1 MKDTAESYMKEK
13 KWNHSKKKNIGDCA
27 WQAGM
32 LALLCLQV
40 LLVLYYGGKKAGFHE
55 DEYYSY
61 YSSNRT
67 AGLFEPDREWVDRDT
82 YRNEFV
88 VLEGEGFN
96 YSLVA
101 TVQSWDVHPPFF
113 YFLLHTACSLFPG
126 IFSKWLGI
134 GVNLFAFVINFFLL
148 AWLAYM
154 VTDRNKTL
162 TFLVS
167 AAHGFNAAIISG
179 VLFIRMYEWL
189 TLFVL
194 LLACLHVRSMSE
206 GHSMSKRGDLRFSR
220 FLLPLMFV
228 NYLGFLTQYY
238 YIIFL
243 FFMAAGFCLW
253 LLWRDKNLWNC
264 FRYGLSCAFSIGM
277 AVISYPAS
285 LSHIF
290 RGYRG
295 TGAAAEFL
303 DGANTA
309 DRLGFFGRLMD
320 EYVFDGHFL
329 LLLAAIIVMAIVLFI
344 RKKNNSGT
352 EAFVIGGDY
361 KAYFLLLFAV
371 CGYFFTVSKT
381 ALLLY
386 ETSNRYELPVYGIWM
401 LLIIAAL
408 YTLSGRIFR
417 ALFINER
424 LRRAGIALIFL
435 LFLAQDV
442 HELITGKVLF
452 LYEEDGDRV
461 EYAKGNADVPVVI
474 LYNAATPYHVWWCS
488 NELMEYERA
497 YFMSENN
504 QEELTDDIVCGSH
517 KLIVYAAD
525 GETKEE
531 SLDLILRSNP
541 ELDGYRMVGRKSLWS
556 LYEFE

>member
-1 MKDTAESYMKEK
+1 MIEK
-13 KWNHSKKKNIGDCA
+13 KWDFNKKKTVRDYA
-27 WQAGM
+27 WQLGM
-32 LALLCLQV
+32 LVLLCLQV

-67 AGLFEPDREWVDRDT
+67 AGLYEPDREWLDKDT

-134 GVNLFAFVINFFLL
+134 GVNLFAYAVNFFLL
-148 AWLAYM
+148 AWLTYM
-154 VTDRNKTL
+154 VTDRNKIL

-167 AAHGFNAAIISG
+167 AAHGFNAVIISG

-194 LLACLHVRSMSE
+194 LLACLHVRAMITE
-206 GHSMSKRGDLRFSR
+206 HSMRKGDLSFHK

-264 FRYGLSCAFSIGM
+264 FRYGLSCAVSIGM

-285 LSHIF
+285 LAHIF

-309 DRLGFFGRLMD
+309 DRFRFFGSLMD

-329 LLLAAIIVMAIVLFI
+329 LLLALIFVMTIVLFI
-344 RKKNNSGT
+344 RKKKNSEVKT
-352 EAFVIGGDY
+352 FVIEGDY
-361 KAYFLLLFAV
+361 KTYFLLLFAV
-371 CGYFFTVSKT
+371 FGYFFTVSKT

-386 ETSNRYELPVYGIWM
+386 ETSNRYELPVYGICM
-401 LLIIAAL
+401 LLTIAAV

-424 LRRAGIALIFL
+424 LRRAGIAFL
-435 LFLAQDV
+435 FFLFLAQDV
-442 HELITGKVLF
+442 HELVTGKVLF
-452 LYEEDGDRV
+452 LYEEDRDRV
-461 EYAKGNADVPVVI
+461 EYAKENAHAPVVI

-488 NELMEYERA
+488 DELLEYDGA
-497 YFMSENN
+497 YFMSEDN
-504 QEELTDDIVCGSH
+504 QEEITDRIVCGSH

-525 GETKEE
+525 GDTKEE
-531 SLDLILRSNP
+531 SLALILRSNP
-541 ELDGYRMVGRKSLWS
+541 ELEGYRMVGQKSLWS
-556 LYEFE
+556 VYEFE

>member
-13 KWNHSKKKNIGDCA
+13 KWNHSKKKNIGDYA

-67 AGLFEPDREWVDRDT
+67 AGLFEPDREWAARDT

-194 LLACLHVRSMSE
+194 LLACLHVRSISE
-206 GHSMSKRGDLRFSR
+206 EHSMSKRGDLRFSS

-303 DGANTA
+303 DGANTV

-401 LLIIAAL
+401 LLIIVAL

-452 LYEEDGDRV
+452 LYEEDRDRV

-541 ELDGYRMVGRKSLWS
+541 ELEGYRMVGRKSLWS
-556 LYEFE
+556 VYEFE

>member
-1 MKDTAESYMKEK
+1 MKDTAESDMKEK
-13 KWNHSKKKNIGDCA
+13 KWSHSKKKNIGDYA

-67 AGLFEPDREWVDRDT
+67 AGLFEPDREWAARDT

-134 GVNLFAFVINFFLL
+134 GVNLFAYIINFFLL

-154 VTDRNKTL
+154 ITDRNKTL

-167 AAHGFNAAIISG
+167 AAHGFNAVIISG

-194 LLACLHVRSMSE
+194 LLACLHVRSISE
-206 GHSMSKRGDLRFSR
+206 EHSMSKRGDLRFSS

-295 TGAAAEFL
+295 TGSAAEFL
-303 DGANTA
+303 DGANTV

-401 LLIIAAL
+401 LLIIVAL

-435 LFLAQDV
+435 LFLGQDI

-541 ELDGYRMVGRKSLWS
+541 ELEGYRMVGRKSLWS
-556 LYEFE
+556 VYEFE

>member
-1 MKDTAESYMKEK
+1 MIEK
-13 KWNHSKKKNIGDCA
+13 KWDFNKKKKVRDYV
-27 WQAGM
+27 WQLSM
-32 LALLCLQV
+32 LVLLCLQV

-67 AGLFEPDREWVDRDT
+67 SGLFEPDREWLDRDT

-134 GVNLFAFVINFFLL
+134 GVNLFAYAVNFFLL
-148 AWLAYM
+148 AWLTYM
-154 VTDRNKTL
+154 VTERNKTL

-167 AAHGFNAAIISG
+167 AAHGFNAVIISG

-194 LLACLHVRSMSE
+194 LLACLHVRAMTTE
-206 GHSMSKRGDLRFSR
+206 HSMKKGDLRFHK

-243 FFMAAGFCLW
+243 FFIAAGFCLW

-264 FRYGLSCAFSIGM
+264 FRYGLSCAVSIGM

-309 DRLGFFGRLMD
+309 DRLRFFGGLMD

-329 LLLAAIIVMAIVLFI
+329 LLLASIFVMAIVLFI
-344 RKKNNSGT
+344 RKKKNSEVKT
-352 EAFVIGGDY
+352 FVIGGDY
-361 KAYFLLLFAV
+361 KAYLLLLFAA

-386 ETSNRYELPVYGIWM
+386 ETSNRYELPVYGICM
-401 LLIIAAL
+401 LLTIAAV

-424 LRRAGIALIFL
+424 LRRAGIAFLFL

-442 HELITGKVLF
+442 HELVTGKVLF
-452 LYEEDGDRV
+452 LYEEDRDRV
-461 EYAKGNADVPVVI
+461 EYAKENAHVPVVI
-474 LYNAATPYHVWWCS
+474 LYNEVTPYHVWWCS
-488 NELMEYERA
+488 DELLEYDSA
-497 YFMSENN
+497 YFMSEDN
-504 QEELTDDIVCGSH
+504 QEEITDRIVCGSH

-525 GETKEE
+525 GDTKEE
-531 SLDLILRSNP
+531 SLSLILRSNP
-541 ELDGYRMVGRKSLWS
+541 ELEGYRMIGQKSLWS
-556 LYEFE
+556 VYEFE